1 MWKELWNLTKM
12 VIVGVAS
19 SLISSKIVEEIKK
32 KVEKKKDKDGKD
44 NLHS

>member
-19 SLISSKIVEEIKK
+19 SLISSKIIEDLQKRKE
-32 KVEKKKDKDGKD
+32 EKKKKKDEQG
-44 NLHS
+44 